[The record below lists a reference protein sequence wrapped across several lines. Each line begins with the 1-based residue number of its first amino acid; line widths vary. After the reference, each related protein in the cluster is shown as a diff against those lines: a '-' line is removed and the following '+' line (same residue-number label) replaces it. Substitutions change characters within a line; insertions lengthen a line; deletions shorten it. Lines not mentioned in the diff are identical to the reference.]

1 MKLINMIR
9 YRKEFFFLGI
19 LFGYSFF
26 SCSEKIIFE
35 EIISDELAKEI
46 RYDSLI
52 YGIHFGMTNKEF
64 SEYCT
69 DMNREKIFMPNH
81 NGSTVRLNLQ
91 DGFGAPVHFDFFQDF
106 EKDGKIIKINAS
118 LQFRDFSYYNKNYA
132 IENLITETKTNFEK
146 GYGGNKFFEVP
157 HENKLLKYQYIKIDG
172 NRKIVLSPNFDGQKL
187 NVEFEDLKPAN
198 LINYNEG
205 Y

>member
-1 MKLINMIR
+1 MKLTKMIR
-9 YRKEFFFLGI
+9 YWKGFFFLGI
-19 LFGYSFF
+19 LFGFSFF

-69 DMNREKIFMPNH
+69 DMNREKIFMPNQ

-91 DGFGAPVHFDFFQDF
+91 DGFGAPVHFDFFPDF
-106 EKDGKIIKINAS
+106 ENGGKITKINAS

-132 IENLITETKTNFEK
+132 IENLLIEAKKNFER
-146 GYGGNKFFEVP
+146 GYGGNKFLEMP
-157 HENKLLKYQYIKIDG
+157 HENSLLKYQYVKIDG
-172 NRKIVLSPNFDGQKL
+172 NRKIVLSPNFDGQLL
-187 NVEFEDLKPAN
+187 NVVFEDLNPVH
-198 LINYNEG
+198 
-205 Y
+205 